1 MSGLS
6 GTVILS
12 RLVDDDGQAV
22 VIEVGKP
29 TPAEAGAECAFRVD
43 EQGFHSHG
51 TDELAALYA
60 AVTEIG
66 AILARANRKAGRA
79 RFAVAAELGFPDP
92 TPTGAEADPT
102 DGPDSGVG
110 EIIARRVFDHDGH
123 RHSITVDRPFRA
135 PDSGLTLCPFQVDDR
150 PRAVAGGWDGMQA
163 LLTALGMVGAW
174 LGLPRDWAATTPG

>member
-6 GTVILS
+6 GAVILS

-29 TPAEAGAECAFRVD
+29 TPAEAGAECVFRVD

-110 EIIARRVFDHDGH
+110 EIIARRVFDHDGR
-123 RHSITVDRPFRA
+123 RHSITVGRPFHA

-163 LLTALGMVGAW
+163 LLTALGMIGAW